1 MWGALSNETALA
13 QLQLTNASVL
23 ELAVFYCDIM
33 HDRETACRMAK
44 AAFDDAVVEVRD
56 LSVRQL
62 VVLQGVAGVSR
73 HVACSGGGLQRS
85 NYHTRVDPQ
94 QPDELE
100 SRRR

>member
-1 MWGALSNETALA
+1 MWGALSNETASA

-62 VVLQGVAGVSR
+62 VVLQGVAAS
-73 HVACSGGGLQRS
+73 HVMW
-85 NYHTRVDPQ
+85 H
-94 QPDELE
+94 EL
-100 SRRR
+100 RRRTTTKQLPYSS